1 MLRSIPE
8 ISKTDITT
16 GAEQVLIGDLLQ
28 ILIGDC
34 MRAPKQIIMTTHGVM
49 DLLGAGT
56 VAIAH
61 IGVGTVAGA
70 GVLVCPGVGADH
82 SVGAGVALL
91 DGEARTGDMDIL
103 LTGADIMI
111 HSGVDIMVTHIGAM
125 EVATGVVTTTD
136 LTEEAV
142 LTEVSVILV

>member
-8 ISKTDITT
+8 ISKTDIMT
-16 GAEQVLIGDLLQ
+16 GAEQIPIGDLLQ

-34 MRAPKQIIMTTHGVM
+34 MPVLKRIITTTRGDM

-56 VAIAH
+56 VAIAR

-82 SVGAGVALL
+82 SDGAGEALL
-91 DGEARTGDMDIL
+91 AGEAHTGDTDIL
-103 LTGADIMI
+103 LTGVDTMI
-111 HSGVDIMVTHIGAM
+111 HSGADIMVIHIGAM

-136 LTEEAV
+136 LTEEVV
-142 LTEVSVILV
+142 LTEVSVIRV